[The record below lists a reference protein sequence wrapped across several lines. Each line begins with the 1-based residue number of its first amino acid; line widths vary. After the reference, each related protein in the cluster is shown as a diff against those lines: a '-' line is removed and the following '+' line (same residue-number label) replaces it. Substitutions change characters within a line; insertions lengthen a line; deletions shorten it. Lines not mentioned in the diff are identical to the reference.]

1 MADIGDYKGDNKMMD
16 YKTVSL
22 SDQVFEHLE
31 ENILSGVYQR
41 GDIITEMQLC
51 QELGV
56 SRTPIREAL
65 RRLFQEHLIEDTPKG
80 TMVLGITPRD
90 FRDMSEIRL
99 RIEELAVR
107 GFIKNAAADDLKAL
121 NEAVDF
127 QEFYLARGDIDQLK
141 ALDGRFHE
149 VIYAGCGS
157 MILRDTLA
165 PLHKKIQQY
174 RRNALRTPDRA
185 AHSVREHRAILE
197 AIQQRDADLAA
208 ERMKQH
214 IQNALERGLT
224 KEEA

>member
-1 MADIGDYKGDNKMMD
+1 MD

-31 ENILSGVYQR
+31 SNILSGRYQR
-41 GDIITEMQLC
+41 GDIITELQLC
-51 QELGV
+51 SELGV

-107 GFIKNAAADDLKAL
+107 GFIENATEESLKAL

-127 QEFYLARGDIDQLK
+127 QEFYLARGDVDQLK

-157 MILRDTLA
+157 MILKDTLA

-174 RRNALRTPDRA
+174 RRTALRNPDRA
-185 AHSVREHRAILE
+185 SHSVREHREILE
-197 AIQQRDADLAA
+197 AIQRRDADLAA
-208 ERMKQH
+208 ERMQRH
-214 IQNALERGLT
+214 ILNAMERALG
-224 KEEA
+224 EEDA

>member
-1 MADIGDYKGDNKMMD
+1 MD

-31 ENILSGVYQR
+31 SNILSGKYQR
-41 GDIITEMQLC
+41 GDIITELQLC
-51 QELGV
+51 SELGV

-80 TMVLGITPRD
+80 TMVLGITPKD
-90 FRDMSEIRL
+90 FKDMSEIRL
-99 RIEELAVR
+99 RIEELAVK
-107 GFIKNAAADDLKAL
+107 GFVKNATAEDLKAL

-127 QEFYLARGDIDQLK
+127 QEFYLARGDVDQLK

-157 MILRDTLA
+157 MILRDTLS

-174 RRNALRTPDRA
+174 RRNALRTQERA
-185 AHSVREHRAILE
+185 AHSVREHREILQ
-197 AIQQRDADLAA
+197 AIQARDADLAA
-208 ERMKQH
+208 ARMISH
-214 IQNALERGLT
+214 IENALKRGLT
-224 KEEA
+224 EGEDA

>member
-1 MADIGDYKGDNKMMD
+1 MD

-31 ENILSGVYQR
+31 SNILSGKYQR
-41 GDIITEMQLC
+41 GDIITELQLC
-51 QELGV
+51 SELGV

-65 RRLFQEHLIEDTPKG
+65 RRLFQEHLIEDSPRG
-80 TMVLGITPRD
+80 TMVLGITPKD
-90 FRDMSEIRL
+90 FEDMSEIRL
-99 RIEELAVR
+99 RIEDLAVR
-107 GFIKNAAADDLKAL
+107 GFIEHGDADSLKAL

-149 VIYAGCGS
+149 IIYSGCGS
-157 MILRDTLA
+157 MILRDTLS

-174 RRNALRTPDRA
+174 RRNALRTPERA
-185 AHSVREHRAILE
+185 ALSVREHREILQ

-208 ERMKQH
+208 ARMKNH
-214 IQNALERGLT
+214 IENALQRGLT
-224 KEEA
+224 DGEGA

>member
-1 MADIGDYKGDNKMMD
+1 MMD
-16 YKTVSL
+16 YRTVSL
-22 SDQVFEHLE
+22 ADQVFEHLE
-31 ENILSGVYQR
+31 SDILSGTYQR

-80 TMVLGITPRD
+80 TMVLGITPKD
-90 FRDMSEIRL
+90 FKDMSEIRL

-107 GFIKNAAADDLKAL
+107 GFVENATEDDLKAL

-127 QEFYLARGDIDQLK
+127 QEFYLSRSDVDQLK

-149 VIYAGCGS
+149 IIYSGCGS

-185 AHSVREHRAILE
+185 AHSVREHRSILE
-197 AIQQRDADLAA
+197 AIQQRNADLAA
-208 ERMKQH
+208 ERMYEH
-214 IQNALERGLT
+214 IENAMDRGLE
-224 KEEA
+224 KEDA

>member
-1 MADIGDYKGDNKMMD
+1 MMD

-31 ENILSGVYQR
+31 SNILSGKYQR
-41 GDIITEMQLC
+41 GDIITELQLC
-51 QELGV
+51 SELGV

-65 RRLFQEHLIEDTPKG
+65 RRLFQEHLIEDSPKG
-80 TMVLGITPRD
+80 TMVLGITPKD

-107 GFIKNAAADDLKAL
+107 GFVKHADADSLKAL

-127 QEFYLARGDIDQLK
+127 QEFYLARGDVDQLK
-141 ALDGRFHE
+141 SLDGRFHE
-149 VIYAGCGS
+149 IIYAGCGS
-157 MILRDTLA
+157 MILRDTLS

-185 AHSVREHRAILE
+185 AHSVREHREILQ
-197 AIQQRDADLAA
+197 AIQARDADLAA
-208 ERMKQH
+208 ARMISH
-214 IQNALERGLT
+214 IENALKRGLT
-224 KEEA
+224 EGEDA

>member
-1 MADIGDYKGDNKMMD
+1 MMD

-65 RRLFQEHLIEDTPKG
+65 RRLFQEHLIEDTSRG
-80 TMVLGITPRD
+80 TMVLGITPKD

-99 RIEELAVR
+99 RIEDLAVR
-107 GFIKNAAADDLKAL
+107 GFIKNATEDDLKAL

-127 QEFYLARGDIDQLK
+127 QEFYLARSDIDQLK

-149 VIYAGCGS
+149 MIYAGCGS

-197 AIQQRDADLAA
+197 AIQQKDGDLAA

-214 IQNALERGLT
+214 IENALERGLT

>member
-1 MADIGDYKGDNKMMD
+1 MD

-31 ENILSGVYQR
+31 SDILSGRYQR
-41 GDIITEMQLC
+41 GQVITEMQLC
-51 QELGV
+51 AELGV

-65 RRLFQEHLIEDTPKG
+65 RRLFQEHLIEDTPRG
-80 TMVLGITPRD
+80 TVVLGITPRD

-107 GFIKNAAADDLKAL
+107 GFVANAGDDSLKAL

-127 QEFYLARGDIDQLK
+127 QEFYLSRGDIDQLK

-149 VIYAGCGS
+149 IIYAGCGS
-157 MILRDTLA
+157 MILKDTLS

-185 AHSVREHRAILE
+185 AHSVKEHREILQ
-197 AIQQRDADLAA
+197 AIQARDADLAA
-208 ERMKQH
+208 ERMNQH
-214 IQNALERGLT
+214 IQNALARGLGNG
-224 KEEA
+224 EEA

>member
-1 MADIGDYKGDNKMMD
+1 MD

-31 ENILSGVYQR
+31 SNILSGVYER
-41 GDIITEMQLC
+41 GQIITELQLC
-51 QELGV
+51 SELGV

-65 RRLFQEHLIEDTPKG
+65 RRLFQEHLIEDSPKG
-80 TMVLGITPRD
+80 TMVLGITPKD

-107 GFIKNAAADDLKAL
+107 GFVKHASADDLKAL

-141 ALDGRFHE
+141 SLDGRFHE
-149 VIYAGCGS
+149 IIYAGCGS
-157 MILRDTLA
+157 MILRDTLS

-174 RRNALRTPDRA
+174 RRNALRTPERA
-185 AHSVREHRAILE
+185 THSVKEHREILE

-208 ERMKQH
+208 ERMQQH
-214 IQNALERGLT
+214 IQHALQRGMSEG
-224 KEEA
+224 EEA

>member
-1 MADIGDYKGDNKMMD
+1 MMD

-65 RRLFQEHLIEDTPKG
+65 RRLFQEHLIEDTSRG
-80 TMVLGITPRD
+80 TMVLGITPKD

-107 GFIKNAAADDLKAL
+107 GFIKNATEDDLKAL

-127 QEFYLARGDIDQLK
+127 QEFYLARSDIDQLK

-149 VIYAGCGS
+149 MIYAGCGS

-197 AIQQRDADLAA
+197 AIQQKDGDLAA

-214 IQNALERGLT
+214 IENALERGLT

>member
-1 MADIGDYKGDNKMMD
+1 MD

-31 ENILSGVYQR
+31 SNILSGKYQR
-41 GDIITEMQLC
+41 GEIITELQLC
-51 QELGV
+51 SELGV

-80 TMVLGITPRD
+80 TMVLGITPKD
-90 FRDMSEIRL
+90 FKDMSEIRL
-99 RIEELAVR
+99 RIEDLAVR
-107 GFIKNAAADDLKAL
+107 GFIVHADSDSLKAL

-127 QEFYLARGDIDQLK
+127 QEFYLARGDVDQLK

-157 MILRDTLA
+157 MILRDTLS

-174 RRNALRTPDRA
+174 RRNSLRTPDRA
-185 AHSVREHRAILE
+185 AHSVREHREILA
-197 AIQQRDADLAA
+197 AIQQKDADKAA
-208 ERMKQH
+208 ELMKAH
-214 IQNALERGLT
+214 IQHALVRGLSDE
-224 KEEA
+224 EEA

>member
-1 MADIGDYKGDNKMMD
+1 MMD

-31 ENILSGVYQR
+31 SDILSGKYQR
-41 GDIITEMQLC
+41 GEIITEMQLC
-51 QELGV
+51 SELGV
-56 SRTPIREAL
+56 SRTPVREAL

-80 TMVLGITPRD
+80 TMVLGITPKD
-90 FRDMSEIRL
+90 YRDMSEIRL

-107 GFIKNAAADDLKAL
+107 GFVQNADSDSLKAL
-121 NEAVDF
+121 KEAVDF
-127 QEFYLARGDIDQLK
+127 QEFYLSREDVDQLK

-149 VIYAGCGS
+149 VIYSGCGS
-157 MILRDTLA
+157 MILKDTLL

-185 AHSVREHRAILE
+185 AHSVREHREILE
-197 AIQQRDADLAA
+197 AIRDRNADLAA
-208 ERMKQH
+208 ERMEQH
-214 IQNALERGLT
+214 ILNAMDRALS